1 MRVGGKDKLADT
13 MKKIKFSVL
22 MSVYEK
28 DDPIFF
34 REALYSVIHQTYPA
48 DEIILV
54 KDGAVPKE
62 IQLVIDDVKKQCKYL
77 YVYELKENVGLGKA
91 LNYGLQ
97 KCRNE
102 IIARMDSD
110 DISLPKRFEKE
121 IAYFEEN
128 KNLTIVGSYID
139 EFVENPNE
147 PRSIRTVPTGMEEI
161 KRKAVI
167 RCPFNHVSVM
177 FKKSHILAAGG
188 YQSLYLFEDYYL
200 WIRLIEKDFIYAN
213 IPEVLVHVRIGN
225 GMVSRR
231 GGKEYFKSYK
241 FLQDYMLKH
250 EMLPIWKYI
259 FNLVMRWIVQV
270 GMSDK
275 MREIVYRKILR

>member
-1 MRVGGKDKLADT
+1 MELTSVT
-13 MKKIKFSVL
+13 KKIKFSVL
-22 MSVYEK
+22 MSVYKK
-28 DDPIFF
+28 DNPFFF
-34 REALYSVIHQTYPA
+34 REALYSVIHQTYSA

-54 KDGAVPKE
+54 KDGAVSKE

-91 LNYGLQ
+91 LSYGMQ

-110 DISLPKRFEKE
+110 DISLPERFEKE
-121 IAYFEEN
+121 IAYFGKN

-139 EFVENPNE
+139 EFVENPNK
-147 PRSIRTVPTGMEEI
+147 PKSIRTVPTSMEEI
-161 KRKAVI
+161 KRKVVV
-167 RCPFNHVSVM
+167 RCPFNHPSVM

-200 WIRLIEKDFIYAN
+200 WIRLIEKEFICAN
-213 IPEVLVHVRIGN
+213 IPEVLVHMRIGN

-231 GGKEYFKSYK
+231 GGKEYFESYK
-241 FLQDYMLKH
+241 FLQNYMLKH
-250 EMLPIWKYI
+250 KMLPIWKYM
-259 FNLVMRWIVQV
+259 FNLIVRWSVQV
-270 GMSDK
+270 GMSDR
-275 MREIVYRKILR
+275 MREVVYRRILR